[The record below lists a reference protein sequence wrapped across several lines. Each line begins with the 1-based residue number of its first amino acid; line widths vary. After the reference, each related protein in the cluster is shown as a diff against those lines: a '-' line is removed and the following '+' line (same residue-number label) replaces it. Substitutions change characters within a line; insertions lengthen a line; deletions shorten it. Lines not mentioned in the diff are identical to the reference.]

1 MFLGFSTFLGMV
13 VLAFAA
19 SEIFRIFFKMFF
31 GIVVLGLLHGL
42 CILPV
47 YLSLLWWRPSVIIRS
62 PSLGGASGKLG
73 SGDVRVEEIDVTE
86 NKVKHENRREKI
98 TLIGKNE
105 ASHGEEQE
113 TDTAQGLLTDSVE
126 AFVDEWAL
134 TRVPDPERETNV

>member
-1 MFLGFSTFLGMV
+1 MFLGFSTFLGIV

-47 YLSLLWWRPSVIIRS
+47 YLSLLWWRPSVIIRKT
-62 PSLGGASGKLG
+62 A
-73 SGDVRVEEIDVTE
+73 
-86 NKVKHENRREKI
+86 
-98 TLIGKNE
+98 LIGKNE

-113 TDTAQGLLTDSVE
+113 TETAQGPMDGFRLSI
-126 AFVDEWAL
+126 
-134 TRVPDPERETNV
+134 R

>member
-1 MFLGFSTFLGMV
+1 
-13 VLAFAA
+13 
-19 SEIFRIFFKMFF
+19 MFF

-47 YLSLLWWRPSVIIRS
+47 YLSLLWWRPSVIIRKT
-62 PSLGGASGKLG
+62 A
-73 SGDVRVEEIDVTE
+73 
-86 NKVKHENRREKI
+86 
-98 TLIGKNE
+98 LIGKNE